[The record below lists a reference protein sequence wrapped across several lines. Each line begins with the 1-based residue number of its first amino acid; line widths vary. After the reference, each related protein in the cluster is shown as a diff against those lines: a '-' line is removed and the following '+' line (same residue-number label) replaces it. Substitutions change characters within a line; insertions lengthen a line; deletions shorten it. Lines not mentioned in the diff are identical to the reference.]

1 MTDQADGQSVS
12 QPVAST
18 VVDVARG
25 FEAFLTGEAPKGQPN
40 PQGEEAQA
48 DSGASPDEDGVEADE
63 AQSDAEYVEV
73 PMLEGEGTE
82 RITRE
87 ELKARMLMH
96 ADYTRKT
103 QQVAEQRKALE
114 AKAREVEQAASAKL
128 GALDDHLQ
136 MLARSIQAFEGE
148 VNWQALRELDPAGYV
163 EQKEKQQARLQAFE
177 RARHEA
183 ETLRKE
189 MIQRRQAEE
198 AQRLVEALPSWLDP
212 QVAKQ
217 EATAL
222 REGVTAYGFSAEE
235 FDTVLDHRLILLARD
250 ALAYRQLKNKAGQ
263 VKAEVAKAPPIAKP
277 NTPRQGNPEA
287 LKTFKVIQQ
296 AKANPTVD
304 NAAMA
309 FDRLFR

>member
-18 VVDVARG
+18 VQDVARG
-25 FEAFLTGEAPKGQPN
+25 FESFLTGEAPQGQPTL
-40 PQGEEAQA
+40 QGEQAQA
-48 DSGASPDEDGVEADE
+48 ESGESPEESEQPQDDGSL
-63 AQSDAEYVEV
+63 QKFQV
-73 PMLEGEGTE
+73 PALEGDGIEELTA
-82 RITRE
+82 E
-87 ELKARMLMH
+87 ELKAQRLMH

-103 QQVAEQRKALE
+103 QQVAEQRKAIE
-114 AKAREVEQAASAKL
+114 AKAREVEQAAAAKL
-128 GALDDHLQ
+128 GALDSHLQ
-136 MLARSIQAFEGE
+136 MLARSIQTFDGE

-183 ETLRKE
+183 ETLRQE
-189 MIQRRQAEE
+189 MTQRRQAEE

-217 EATAL
+217 EATQL
-222 REGVTAYGFSAEE
+222 REGVTAYGFAPEE

-250 ALAYRQLKNKAGQ
+250 ALAYRSLRDKAGQ

-309 FDRLFR
+309 FDRMFK

>member
-1 MTDQADGQSVS
+1 MTDQAAGQSVS

-18 VVDVARG
+18 EQDVVTG
-25 FEAFLTGEAPKGQPN
+25 FESFLSGKAPQGQPA
-40 PQGEEAQA
+40 PVQGEQA
-48 DSGASPDEDGVEADE
+48 DEAESGESPDESEQAQAESAQQKFQVPALEGDGVEELTA
-63 AQSDAEYVEV
+63 
-73 PMLEGEGTE
+73 
-82 RITRE
+82 E
-87 ELKARMLMH
+87 ELKAQRLMH

-103 QQVAEQRKALE
+103 QQVAEQRKAIE
-114 AKAREVEQAASAKL
+114 AKALEVEQQAAAKL

-136 MLARSIQAFEGE
+136 MLARSIQTYEGE
-148 VNWQALRELDPAGYV
+148 VNWTALRELDPAGYV
-163 EQKEKQQARLQAFE
+163 EQREKQEARLKAFE
-177 RARHEA
+177 RARQQA
-183 ETLRKE
+183 ETLRAE

-217 EATAL
+217 EATQL
-222 REGVTAYGFSAEE
+222 REGVTAYGFKPEE

-250 ALAYRQLKNKAGQ
+250 ALAYRQLKDKAGQ

-287 LKTFKVIQQ
+287 LRTFKAIQH

-304 NAAMA
+304 NAAAA
-309 FDRLFR
+309 FDRMFK